1 MRGTPSQRSPERPL
15 PRCVPSSA
23 PLPDRDWAE
32 RHRQRAFD
40 RPETWLRLLAGA
52 LATWGG
58 LWGFL
63 LLIACPF
70 SLQFVLVFGPGYV
83 VTAGCLLRAISE
95 LSYRVRLAI
104 WGASALLQGAWF
116 GFALL
121 HRSWIW
127 LFLPWWGT
135 ATLLSIE
142 AIGLEAVMAEHERTE
157 PR

>member
-1 MRGTPSQRSPERPL
+1 MYGTPPERTPERPL
-15 PRCVPSSA
+15 PQCIPSSA
-23 PLPDRDWAE
+23 PVPDRDWAE
-32 RHRQRAFD
+32 RYRQRAFD
-40 RPETWLRLLAGA
+40 LPETWLRLLAGG

-63 LLIACPF
+63 LLMASPL
-70 SLQFVLVFGPGYV
+70 SLRFVLVFGPGYV
-83 VTAGCLLRAISE
+83 VMAGCLLRATSE
-95 LSYRVRLAI
+95 LSYRARLAI
-104 WGASALLQGAWF
+104 WGASALLQGGWF

-135 ATLLSIE
+135 TALLSIA
-142 AIGLEAVMAEHERTE
+142 AIGLEAVMAECGSSE